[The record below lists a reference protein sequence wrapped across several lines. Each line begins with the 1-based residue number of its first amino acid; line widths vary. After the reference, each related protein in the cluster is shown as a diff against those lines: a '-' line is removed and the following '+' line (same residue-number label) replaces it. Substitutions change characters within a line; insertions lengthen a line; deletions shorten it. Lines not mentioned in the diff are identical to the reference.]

1 MIETLLHPR
10 VIENKDWATLL
21 FVFSFTLI
29 AATKSIFENRF
40 NEFAKLIFSDK
51 YIKIYKDSSHLMSWF
66 NVILFFV
73 QLISFSFF
81 IQIVLSHFGIV
92 SKTDGIIYIRIIT
105 FLGVFVLS
113 KFIIEKIIATAF
125 NIEELEELINFHKV
139 SYRSYIAVCI
149 LPINLI
155 LFYNNNTSDSL
166 FTMFIGGVVFLNL
179 FTYLI
184 SIKNY
189 QNLLFSKMFYFILYL
204 CALEI
209 APYYF
214 LYYWITKS

>member
-10 VIENKDWATLL
+10 VIENKDWATVL

-51 YIKIYKDSSHLMSWF
+51 YIKIYKDSGHLMSWF

-105 FLGVFVLS
+105 FLAVFVLS

-166 FTMFIGGVVFLNL
+166 FMLFIGVVIFLNL

-184 SIKNY
+184 SLKNY